1 MKGGTGMEIK
11 VDIFSGF
18 LGAGKTML
26 IKKLINENA
35 YGSNIAIIENEF
47 GEVGID
53 GAILKETNIEV
64 KEINSGCI
72 CCQVSG
78 KFGDAV
84 IEVINKYKPEVIIIE
99 PSGVAKLTEILNV
112 LGGIKFDGKISVRN
126 IFTLID
132 IQNYDIY
139 LNNFKEFYENQI
151 KKANK
156 IVLSRSQFV
165 DEEKIN
171 KTIQSIK
178 KYNST
183 AEIFY
188 KPWYELNAFDIVNS
202 KINNVVN
209 DKKVKF
215 SKISSLNVAL
225 KKGNHTAKE
234 VFESYPI
241 DLMRNANSEELK
253 KKFEFIYNS
262 GEKFGTVLRAKGI
275 AEGTDGVYYQFD
287 YVPNEFKSRPIRW
300 SNRKVVSI
308 IGSNLNKEELKNFLK

>member
-1 MKGGTGMEIK
+1 MEIK

-178 KYNST
+178 KYNSS